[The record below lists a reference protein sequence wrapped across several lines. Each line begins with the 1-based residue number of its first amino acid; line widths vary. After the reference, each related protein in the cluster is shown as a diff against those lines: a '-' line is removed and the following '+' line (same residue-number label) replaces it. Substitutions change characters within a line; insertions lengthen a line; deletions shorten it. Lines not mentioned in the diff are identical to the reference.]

1 MKFCID
7 DANVEKIRRI
17 YEYYPIDGV
26 STNPSILAKT
36 GRDPYE
42 VLKEIRSIIGEDGEL
57 FVQATAGTAEGMAEE
72 AKRIVEV
79 LGRSTLVKIPC
90 NPEGFK
96 AMKQLKKEGIRFI
109 GTAIYTAMQ
118 GFLAAKCGAEYVA
131 PYVNRID
138 NMGFDGVQVA
148 KDIHDAITANGLD
161 SGLLAASFKNRGPGA
176 YKVWREGGDG
186 GAGCHRRTCKE
197 RGDRRGDRSV
207 HQGLQR
213 TGGRRKDDGGLLTGP
228 PAAFPA
234 AKNVNRSAAAILMSG
249 VRDDCNDPRKEL

>member
-26 STNPSILAKT
+26 STNPSILAKA

-42 VLKEIRSIIGEDGEL
+42 VLKEIREIIGEDGEL
-57 FVQATAGTAEGMAEE
+57 FVQATSTTAEGMVEE
-72 AKRIVEV
+72 AHKIVEV
-79 LGRSTLVKIPC
+79 LGKTTLVKIPC
-90 NPEGFK
+90 VPEGFK
-96 AMKQLKKEGIRFI
+96 AMKQLKKERIRFI

-148 KDIHDAITANGLD
+148 MDIHDAINKAVTVSPDVIDALVKNPAID
-161 SGLLAASFKNRGPGA
+161 AAIDQFTR
-176 YKVWREGGDG
+176 DF
-186 GAGCHRRTCKE
+186 
-197 RGDRRGDRSV
+197 
-207 HQGLQR
+207 QGLVGEGK
-213 TGGRRKDDGGLLTGP
+213 TM
-228 PAAFPA
+228 A
-234 AKNVNRSAAAILMSG
+234 N
-249 VRDDCNDPRKEL
+249 C